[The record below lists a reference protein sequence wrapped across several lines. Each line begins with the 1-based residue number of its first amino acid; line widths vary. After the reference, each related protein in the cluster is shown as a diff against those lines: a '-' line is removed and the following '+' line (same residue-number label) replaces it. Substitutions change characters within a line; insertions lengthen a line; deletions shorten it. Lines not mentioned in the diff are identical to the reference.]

1 MNYFEI
7 RLREAERHKFIG
19 AAKDK
24 MQERGWTS
32 SDLARATGY
41 TLNSIYSFF
50 GGKQKYPNKRLAGKI
65 ATVLEMERSEWR
77 C

>member
-7 RLREAERHKFIG
+7 RLRENERHKFIG
-19 AAKDK
+19 VAKEK

-32 SDLARATGY
+32 KDLADATGY

-50 GGKQKYPNKRLAGKI
+50 GGQQKYPNKRLAGKI